1 MCDGGDLEGMK
12 MHIKMTNVLQMYF
25 CGINIGLIRIKLR
38 KVIISTLE
46 RASLFRHVWRF
57 DLRHIFHLRIPLHL
71 RVGGRKEHPPLATSL
86 TIFHYN

>member
-12 MHIKMTNVLQMYF
+12 MHIKMANVLQMYF

-46 RASLFRHVWRF
+46 SIAFWACLE
-57 DLRHIFHLRIPLHL
+57 I
-71 RVGGRKEHPPLATSL
+71 
-86 TIFHYN
+86 

>member
-25 CGINIGLIRIKLR
+25 CVINIGLIRIKLR

-46 RASLFRHVWRF
+46 SIAFWACLE
-57 DLRHIFHLRIPLHL
+57 I
-71 RVGGRKEHPPLATSL
+71 
-86 TIFHYN
+86 